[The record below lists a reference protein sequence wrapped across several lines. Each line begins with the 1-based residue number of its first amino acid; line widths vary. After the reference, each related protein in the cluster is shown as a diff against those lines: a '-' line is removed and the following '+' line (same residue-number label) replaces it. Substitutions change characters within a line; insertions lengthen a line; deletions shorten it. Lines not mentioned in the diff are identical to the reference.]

1 MTSVVDQPAK
11 VLEKSRKVRADAIDW
26 FVTKLPEIESILGT
40 CFSNLREPKT
50 FPVKLKKQMLCENNN
65 ADFSA
70 SIWDVGFLS

>member
-40 CFSNLREPKT
+40 CFSNLREPKNVPLET
-50 FPVKLKKQMLCENNN
+50 QETNV
-65 ADFSA
+65 
-70 SIWDVGFLS
+70 V